1 MSWYVWDGENIA
13 AELEIGREAVY
24 YQRGIGLIAAESG
37 NESEYYLKNGH
48 GDVTGVYSTQT
59 NSLKKS
65 YAYDPFGSIVNPEN
79 INEILPE
86 DPNDTNPYRYAGE
99 YYDRETGNY
108 YLRARYYAPSYGRF
122 TQIDPIRDG
131 TNWYIYCDN
140 DPVNRVDPTGLIPW
154 EQAADIIRR
163 NAAGIKH
170 AGAYYHVN
178 PAIIAGC
185 IYTELYHNV
194 DWVDSLTDVPAWFAD
209 TSIGIGQVKIS
220 TAKKVEDAGYIA
232 KTTYKRTDIYNGY
245 IRVNIYSTPGYGNGE
260 AVADSREQAIAIR
273 LTSESENVNYVAA
286 YLAYIQ
292 DIWRGAYPE
301 IDGRSAILGT
311 LYNVGER
318 GSDNKGPH
326 SNPRPNPFGEWV
338 KGEYDWMR
346 DLLGL

>member
-37 NESEYYLKNGH
+37 NGSEYYLKNGH

-140 DPVNRVDPTGLIPW
+140 DPVNKIDPSGMVPYEKFWTIEEALLDFAWNNFGKSNYVLIEFGASIMKGYEFDRDYYYYTWSVYGNAHGVDLSQTTKWYNAGEWL
-154 EQAADIIRR
+154 AATVHIHPHTDKFS
-163 NAAGIKH
+163 GDDTTS
-170 AGAYYHVN
+170 
-178 PAIIAGC
+178 AIHRG
-185 IYTELYHNV
+185 
-194 DWVDSLTDVPAWFAD
+194 VDSYIVTPDRN
-209 TSIGIGQVKIS
+209 IRKG
-220 TAKKVEDAGYIA
+220 KVVGGVF
-232 KTTYKRTDIYNGY
+232 TDIGF
-245 IRVNIYSTPGYGNGE
+245 
-260 AVADSREQAIAIR
+260 IA
-273 LTSESENVNYVAA
+273 
-286 YLAYIQ
+286 
-292 DIWRGAYPE
+292 
-301 IDGRSAILGT
+301 
-311 LYNVGER
+311 YNVPYER
-318 GSDNKGPH
+318 LSNSRKRELRDKFESVWKNHWDNTMYPCECK
-326 SNPRPNPFGEWV
+326 NKKWPN
-338 KGEYDWMR
+338 D
-346 DLLGL
+346 

>member
-37 NESEYYLKNGH
+37 NGSEYYLKNGH

-131 TNWYIYCDN
+131 TNWYVYCDN
-140 DPVNRVDPTGLIPW
+140 DPVNKIDPSGM
-154 EQAADIIRR
+154 
-163 NAAGIKH
+163 
-170 AGAYYHVN
+170 
-178 PAIIAGC
+178 
-185 IYTELYHNV
+185 
-194 DWVDSLTDVPAWFAD
+194 VPYEKFWTIEEALLDFAWNNFGK
-209 TSIGIGQVKIS
+209 S
-220 TAKKVEDAGYIA
+220 
-232 KTTYKRTDIYNGY
+232 
-245 IRVNIYSTPGYGNGE
+245 
-260 AVADSREQAIAIR
+260 
-273 LTSESENVNYVAA
+273 NYVLVVRTSQFINGGFITKEPAA
-286 YLAYIQ
+286 NSVRRELTLST
-292 DIWRGAYPE
+292 GVC
-301 IDGRSAILGT
+301 AILQ
-311 LYNVGER
+311 
-318 GSDNKGPH
+318 
-326 SNPRPNPFGEWV
+326 
-338 KGEYDWMR
+338 EYKTWQEEQKQMICNQ
-346 DLLGL
+346 